1 MIQVLSSF
9 SLSTRTV
16 FLYGDAATR
25 AYGHARH
32 ESWEYATTS
41 KKLRPRVI
49 AHYGGRCVQCGS
61 RKKLELDHIHNDGK
75 KHRAQMKEA
84 NLMIEEWLIKEGF
97 PENIVQVLC
106 QDCHRRKTREVHL
119 LEQRRRGRQ

>member
-1 MIQVLSSF
+1 MQLLSFLSPSTCTVL
-9 SLSTRTV
+9 
-16 FLYGDAATR
+16 LYGDASTQ
-25 AYGHARH
+25 AYGHPRH

-49 AHYGGRCVQCGS
+49 AHYGGMCVQCGS

-97 PENIVQVLC
+97 PENVVQVLC
-106 QDCHRRKTREVHL
+106 QDCHRRKTRGAHR
-119 LEQRRRGRQ
+119 LEQGRRGRQ